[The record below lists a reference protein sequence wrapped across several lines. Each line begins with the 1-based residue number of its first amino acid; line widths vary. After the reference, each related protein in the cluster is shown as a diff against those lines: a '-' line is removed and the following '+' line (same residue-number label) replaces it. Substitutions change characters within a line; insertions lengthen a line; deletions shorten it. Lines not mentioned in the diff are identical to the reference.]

1 MRGKVFGFQN
11 NVVNIAL
18 SVPLAVAGPL
28 TDAVGL
34 PVVLVGM
41 SILVGVAGI
50 WVWHNTRGILQDV
63 I

>member
-34 PVVLVGM
+34 RTVLIGM
-41 SILVGVAGI
+41 SLLVAVAGI
-50 WVWHNTRGILQDV
+50 WAWQNTRRVLRDV